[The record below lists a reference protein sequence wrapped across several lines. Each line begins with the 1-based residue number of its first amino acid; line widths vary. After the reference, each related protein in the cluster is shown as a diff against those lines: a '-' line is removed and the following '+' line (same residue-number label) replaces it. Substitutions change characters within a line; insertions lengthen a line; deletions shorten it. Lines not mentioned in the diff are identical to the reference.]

1 MVTFQEL
8 NNQNHKI
15 AERAKIIL
23 YMIQDRTICDT
34 DVTCSV
40 FFDLTDKIKEHMDL
54 EEREL
59 YKGLLTHSD
68 KTVKTTA
75 ENFLSGSAEI
85 KRVFKQ
91 YMKRWCHNK
100 NLRIKNH
107 DQFVAETEN
116 LFELIEIRM
125 IDEVEKFYPVVRSVY
140 GEDMGEKM
148 AA

>member
-1 MVTFQEL
+1 MVSFKEL
-8 NNQNHKI
+8 NEQNHKI

-34 DVTCSV
+34 DVTCDL
-40 FFDLTDKIKEHMDL
+40 FFDLTERVKNHLDI

-59 YKGLLTHSD
+59 YKDLLTHQD
-68 KTVKTTA
+68 NNIKQTA

-91 YMKRWCHNK
+91 YLKRWCHNK

-107 DQFVAETEN
+107 EQFVKETD
-116 LFELIEIRM
+116 EIFTM
-125 IDEVEKFYPVVRSVY
+125 IQDRIISETEKFYPVVRTVY
-140 GEDMGEKM
+140 GKQM

>member
-1 MVTFQEL
+1 MVSFKEL
-8 NNQNHKI
+8 NDQNHKI
-15 AERAKIIL
+15 SELSKIIL

-34 DVTCSV
+34 DVTCDLY
-40 FFDLTDKIKEHMDL
+40 FDLTDRIKKHMDV

-59 YKGLLTHSD
+59 YKSMLTHSD
-68 KTVKTTA
+68 RSIKQTA

-100 NLRIKNH
+100 TLRIKNH
-107 DQFVAETEN
+107 DRFVQETEE
-116 LFELIEIRM
+116 LFDLIQIRM
-125 IDEVEKFYPVVRSVY
+125 INEVEKFYPVVRTVY
-140 GEDMGEKM
+140 GEQM

>member
-1 MVTFQEL
+1 MVSFKEL
-8 NNQNHKI
+8 NEQNHMI

-23 YMIQDRTICDT
+23 YMIQDRSICDT
-34 DVTCSV
+34 DVTCDL
-40 FFDLTDKIKEHMDL
+40 FFDLTDRVKKHMEV

-59 YKGLLTHSD
+59 YKSMLTSNDPH
-68 KTVKTTA
+68 VKMTA
-75 ENFLSGSAEI
+75 ENFLSGAAEI

-107 DQFVAETEN
+107 EQFVKETN
-116 LFELIEIRM
+116 EIFSMVQDR
-125 IDEVEKFYPVVRSVY
+125 IISETEKFYPVVRSVY
-140 GEDMGEKM
+140 GEQM

>member
-1 MVTFQEL
+1 MVSFKEL
-8 NNQNHKI
+8 NEQNHMI

-34 DVTCSV
+34 DVTCDL
-40 FFDLTDKIKEHMDL
+40 FFDLIERVKGHLDV

-59 YKGLLTHSD
+59 YRNLLTHND
-68 KTVKTTA
+68 QKVKNTA

-91 YMKRWCHNK
+91 YTKRWCRNHK
-100 NLRIKNH
+100 LRIKDH
-107 DQFVAETEN
+107 ERFVKETNEIFEMIQDRVISETE
-116 LFELIEIRM
+116 R
-125 IDEVEKFYPVVRSVY
+125 FYPVVRSVY
-140 GEDMGEKM
+140 GEQM

>member
-1 MVTFQEL
+1 MVTFKEL
-8 NNQNHKI
+8 FEQNHKI
-15 AERAKIIL
+15 AERTKIIL

-34 DVTCSV
+34 DVTCDL
-40 FFDLTDKIKEHMDL
+40 FFDLTDRIKQHLDI

-59 YKGLLTHSD
+59 YRDLLTHSD
-68 KTVKTTA
+68 PKIKYVA
-75 ENFLSGSAEI
+75 DNFLSGSAEI

-107 DQFVAETEN
+107 EQFVKDTN
-116 LFELIEIRM
+116 DIFEMIQDRI
-125 IDEVEKFYPVVRSVY
+125 IDETEKFYPVVRTVY
-140 GEDMGEKM
+140 GEQM

>member
-1 MVTFQEL
+1 MVSFKEL
-8 NNQNHKI
+8 NEQNHMI

-34 DVTCSV
+34 DVTCDL
-40 FFDLTDKIKEHMDL
+40 FFDLTDRVKKHMDI

-59 YKGLLTHSD
+59 YKSMLTHKD
-68 KTVKTTA
+68 HEIKKTA

-85 KRVFKQ
+85 KRIFKQ

-107 DQFVAETEN
+107 EQFVQETTE
-116 LFELIEIRM
+116 LFEIIQVRIINET
-125 IDEVEKFYPVVRSVY
+125 EKFYPVVRTVY
-140 GEDMGEKM
+140 GEQM

>member
-1 MVTFQEL
+1 MVSFKEL
-8 NNQNHKI
+8 NEQNHKI

-34 DVTCSV
+34 DVTCDL
-40 FFDLTDKIKEHMDL
+40 FFDLTERVKNHLDI

-59 YKGLLTHSD
+59 YKDMLTHQD
-68 KTVKTTA
+68 HNIKQTA
-75 ENFLSGSAEI
+75 ENFLSGSAEL

-91 YMKRWCHNK
+91 YLKRWCHNK

-107 DQFVAETEN
+107 EQFVKETD
-116 LFELIEIRM
+116 EIFTM
-125 IDEVEKFYPVVRSVY
+125 IQDRIISETEKFYPVVRTVY
-140 GEDMGEKM
+140 GKQM

>member
-1 MVTFQEL
+1 MVSFKEL
-8 NNQNHKI
+8 NEQNHMI

-23 YMIQDRTICDT
+23 YMIQDRAICDT
-34 DVTCSV
+34 DVTCDL
-40 FFDLTDKIKEHMDL
+40 FFDLTERVKNHLDI

-59 YKGLLTHSD
+59 YKDMLTHND
-68 KTVKTTA
+68 HAIKQTA

-91 YMKRWCHNK
+91 YLKRWCHNK

-107 DQFVAETEN
+107 AQFVKETD
-116 LFELIEIRM
+116 EIFTM
-125 IDEVEKFYPVVRSVY
+125 IQDRIISETEKFYPVVRSVY
-140 GEDMGEKM
+140 GEQM